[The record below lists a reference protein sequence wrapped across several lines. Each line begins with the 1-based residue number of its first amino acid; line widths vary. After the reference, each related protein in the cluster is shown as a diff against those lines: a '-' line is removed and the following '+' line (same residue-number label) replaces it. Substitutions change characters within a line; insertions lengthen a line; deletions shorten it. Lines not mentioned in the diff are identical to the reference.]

1 MMMHNDFNSR
11 ERSRR
16 AHANVSDSA
25 PQGSWS
31 APGRVNLI
39 GEHTDY
45 NGGLVLPFA
54 IAERTYV
61 SASHRDDSKI
71 VISSADAEGHPLEW
85 DLFDKCPTG
94 FDWGSY
100 VFGMAWL
107 MRRNHDRGISLGIA
121 SDVPV
126 GSGLSS
132 SAALEMAVGLALR
145 GLWGT
150 DHTER
155 EIAALGTR
163 AENEVANAPTGTM
176 DQIASMMG
184 QRNMA
189 VFLDCATEDTRMVPL
204 ALDEFGVEL
213 AVVDTG
219 QRHDHASGGYR
230 ERREACERAA
240 QKLGVSLLGNLTI
253 AQLDGELERLPE
265 DLRATVRHVVSENQ
279 RVRDTEAGLH
289 AGDMGAVG
297 KLLTESH
304 RSLAHDFMVSTPEL
318 DGVVDAALRAGALGA
333 RMVGGGFGGSVLA
346 LGKKGFTSQWT
357 EELQMLPW
365 WANSSDPAV
374 RKVTPS
380 PGGSADSS

>member
-1 MMMHNDFNSR
+1 MIMRDEFSSR

-16 AHANVSDSA
+16 AHADVSDSE
-25 PQGSWS
+25 PHGCWS

-54 IAERTYV
+54 IADRTYV
-61 SASHRDDSKI
+61 TASHRDDSKI
-71 VISSADAEGHPLEW
+71 VISSADAEGLPLEW
-85 DLFDKCPTG
+85 DLLDKCPTG
-94 FDWGSY
+94 FGWGSY

-107 MRRNHDRGISLGIA
+107 MRENHARGISFGIA

-132 SAALEMAVGLALR
+132 SAALEMAIGLALR

-150 DHTER
+150 DHNER
-155 EIAALGTR
+155 DIAALGTR
-163 AENEVANAPTGTM
+163 AENEVVNAPTGTM

-189 VFLDCATEDTRMVPL
+189 VFLDCATEETRMVPL

-219 QRHDHASGGYR
+219 QRHDHSSGGYR

-240 QKLGVSLLGNLTI
+240 QKLGVSLLGDLTV

-265 DLRATVRHVVSENQ
+265 DLRPTVRHVVSENQ
-279 RVRDTEAGLH
+279 RVRDTEIALH

-304 RSLAHDFMVSTPEL
+304 RSLSHDFMVSTAEL
-318 DGVVDAALRAGALGA
+318 DGVVEAALRAGASGA

-346 LGKKGFTSQWT
+346 LGAKGFSSQWT
-357 EELQMLPW
+357 EELQSLPW
-365 WANSSDPAV
+365 WTNKSEEAV
-374 RKVTPS
+374 RRVTPS
-380 PGGSADSS
+380 AGGSTDPS

>member
-1 MMMHNDFNSR
+1 MIMHLEVSSR
-11 ERSRR
+11 DRSRR
-16 AHANVSDSA
+16 EHESVSDTEIK
-25 PQGSWS
+25 GCWS

-54 IAERTYV
+54 IASRTYV
-61 SASHRDDSKI
+61 SASYRDDSKI
-71 VISSADAEGHPLEW
+71 VISSADAEAPPLEW
-85 DLFDKCPTG
+85 NLFDKCPIG
-94 FDWGSY
+94 LGWGSY

-107 MRRNHDRGISLGIA
+107 MRVDHARGLSLGIA

-145 GLWGT
+145 TLWGT

-184 QRNMA
+184 QPNMA
-189 VFLDCATEDTRMVPL
+189 VFLDCATEETRMVPL
-204 ALDEFGVEL
+204 DLDASGVEL

-230 ERREACERAA
+230 ERRELCERAA
-240 QKLGVSLLGNLTI
+240 QKLGVLLLGEVTF
-253 AQLDGELERLPE
+253 AQLDAELKRLPE
-265 DLRATVRHVVSENQ
+265 DLQPVVRHVVSENQ
-279 RVRDTEAGLH
+279 RVRDTELALH
-289 AGDMGAVG
+289 LGDMQAVG

-304 RSLAHDFMVSTPEL
+304 QSLSHDFMVSTSEL
-318 DGVVDAALRAGALGA
+318 DGVAEAALRAGALGA

-346 LGKKGFTSQWT
+346 LGERGFSAQWKD
-357 EELQMLPW
+357 ELQSLPW
-365 WANSSDPAV
+365 WLDSSEQAV

-380 PGGSADSS
+380 AGGSRDPS